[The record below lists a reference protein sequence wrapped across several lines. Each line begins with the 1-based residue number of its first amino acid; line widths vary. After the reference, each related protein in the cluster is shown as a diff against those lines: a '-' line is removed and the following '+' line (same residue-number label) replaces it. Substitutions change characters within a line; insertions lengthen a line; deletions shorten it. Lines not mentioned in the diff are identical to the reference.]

1 MPRMTTGLSIHSEQ
15 TMFQTLFSRPVQ
27 GNSQKRAQ
35 ERTLQLK
42 KRFAML
48 SFFDA
53 CFYSIAFCL
62 LLISPVNAQSTVN
75 SDLNPK
81 INIYAAHVTENLEAS
96 CQSESVSFCS
106 MNVVTQSELLKSL
119 LNNDIT
125 GQISQSIENSDYE
138 VLIGSAVVTKKENS
152 ELLQTLVFEISS
164 IWRGITLDDA
174 QLSIAMEK
182 ADKSEK
188 ELIAQASQHLMHQWI
203 EQANAKEIFGAD
215 YLYRFLGAS
224 DYKNELKVPAQIG
237 DFALNRQ
244 HLYNDPMKGMLSR
257 YIHKDFELAV
267 FDVYVYPLK
276 SNDSLEVQ
284 TKNELLSEQEDIRL
298 LSKALGKDSLKMTEV
313 YELNDLEGAKDTRVF
328 AFEASLQTSSEPLFA
343 TQYAFVKNDKIV
355 KFSINAP
362 ARITNGLI
370 TQAIKAIQVPAESSL
385 MKQVRHIEQSPTGT
399 RSTSVAP

>member
-1 MPRMTTGLSIHSEQ
+1 
-15 TMFQTLFSRPVQ
+15 
-27 GNSQKRAQ
+27 
-35 ERTLQLK
+35 
-42 KRFAML
+42 
-48 SFFDA
+48 
-53 CFYSIAFCL
+53 
-62 LLISPVNAQSTVN
+62 
-75 SDLNPK
+75 
-81 INIYAAHVTENLEAS
+81 
-96 CQSESVSFCS
+96 
-106 MNVVTQSELLKSL
+106 
-119 LNNDIT
+119 
-125 GQISQSIENSDYE
+125 
-138 VLIGSAVVTKKENS
+138 
-152 ELLQTLVFEISS
+152 
-164 IWRGITLDDA
+164 
-174 QLSIAMEK
+174 
-182 ADKSEK
+182 
-188 ELIAQASQHLMHQWI
+188 
-203 EQANAKEIFGAD
+203 
-215 YLYRFLGAS
+215 
-224 DYKNELKVPAQIG
+224 
-237 DFALNRQ
+237 
-244 HLYNDPMKGMLSR
+244 
-257 YIHKDFELAV
+257 V